1 MFTIDVLLISAP
13 HFHKIELFINF
24 TNEMQSV
31 TDCIKKK
38 TLQMYIKDILNIPHL
53 HVANEINLIKT
64 VLAYTGAMC
73 IE

>member
-13 HFHKIELFINF
+13 HFHKIELLINF

-31 TDCIKKK
+31 T
-38 TLQMYIKDILNIPHL
+38 LRMYIKDILNIPHL
-53 HVANEINLIKT
+53 HVANEIHLIKT

>member
-1 MFTIDVLLISAP
+1 
-13 HFHKIELFINF
+13 
-24 TNEMQSV
+24 MQSV

-53 HVANEINLIKT
+53 HVANEIHLIKT
-64 VLAYTGAMC
+64 VPAYTGAMC

>member
-13 HFHKIELFINF
+13 HFHKILLFINF

-31 TDCIKKK
+31 T
-38 TLQMYIKDILNIPHL
+38 LRMYIKDILNIPHL
-53 HVANEINLIKT
+53 HVANEIHLIKT